1 MSKNDNDESSVTLS
15 IRLIRSFEHRNLR
28 FIPLR
33 HVDLTW
39 TTEDLMNVIR
49 DNIQNSPNLPP
60 PFKKFEFDTLKV
72 NCFFVKIILPKWSQ
86 SCTVLLRCKQS
97 YTNFKHDYFSQIE
110 HQAHGAKSNDPVIN
124 TENDE
129 TLILSQGKHLSESN
143 VKHETEI
150 AFFKLNDYLQY
161 QSTKWTTNGDL
172 NSDSSVHLGTM
183 PHTICTHGPC
193 ARERDPHS
201 QKSSP
206 GHQSSR
212 RRDHIL
218 WSHHPL
224 HDQEPFSELIPTLHV
239 QWWLSPRTRAN
250 QKERALQCMPITW
263 HRRTK
268 YHNS

>member
-60 PFKKFEFDTLKV
+60 PFKKFEFDTLK
-72 NCFFVKIILPKWSQ
+72 
-86 SCTVLLRCKQS
+86 
-97 YTNFKHDYFSQIE
+97 IE

-161 QSTKWTTNGDL
+161 QSTK
-172 NSDSSVHLGTM
+172 
-183 PHTICTHGPC
+183 
-193 ARERDPHS
+193 
-201 QKSSP
+201 
-206 GHQSSR
+206 
-212 RRDHIL
+212 
-218 WSHHPL
+218 
-224 HDQEPFSELIPTLHV
+224 
-239 QWWLSPRTRAN
+239 
-250 QKERALQCMPITW
+250 
-263 HRRTK
+263 
-268 YHNS
+268 